1 MSLTPNAINRMFAM
15 SGSSEDPSFLPAV
28 QVLHLKKIDQKGGA
42 DDRWKV
48 SGYFMLSLFHVEMS
62 YYAKVSASNAFL
74 FSLSLSLSLSLS
86 TILFGVGGPIRWN
99 SFPLRH
105 VCHPTQF
112 QSEFRRN
119 CPIFHYQNQ

>member
-62 YYAKVSASNAFL
+62 YHAKVSASNAFL
-74 FSLSLSLSLSLS
+74 FSLSLSLSLYY
-86 TILFGVGGPIRWN
+86 IIWCRWSYPMELISSPACVPPN
-99 SFPLRH
+99 SIPK
-105 VCHPTQF
+105 
-112 QSEFRRN
+112 
-119 CPIFHYQNQ
+119 